1 MATYEIVLDRTAEDS
16 AVDVVED
23 LPPAKGG
30 EVLFRRSTLIRV
42 TFGGSTR
49 SSRLS
54 PGRRMDD

>member
-30 EVLFRRSTLIRV
+30 EVLFIRV